1 MNEPLPGPPLRIAVL
16 ADFEGPHTQRWLR
29 VFVERGH
36 KVHAISY
43 YPVRAKLPGVTVH
56 VLTGG
61 QGQSGNRAIGQRRQG
76 FFKRL
81 LAAAMPPSVMRIVHG
96 RRYKRAGLR
105 DVLDEIRPDVF
116 WAHYVVEHG
125 YYASKADYHPFV
137 VNAWGSDLYQ
147 APRSPLGRWLAH
159 RVLRKADL
167 VSCNDPELR
176 EEALKLGARFGD
188 TIVTRLGADDVF
200 FEAPYLSVNM
210 ESGANAPPVVISDR
224 ALEPLYNVDTVLRA
238 FARVHGAMPDV
249 RLVVAGDG
257 SQRRRL
263 ESLARDLDIDKAVT
277 FTGHLAPEALRDAL
291 AAAQVY
297 VSVPDSDSLAL
308 STMEAMAVGALP
320 VVSDLPSQTW
330 IEDGENG
337 LRVPP
342 RDVEALA
349 GALLR
354 ALREHELRFRAIAVN
369 RVRVQMEGNLTRN
382 MLALEKH
389 FYRLAAEMPVTP
401 RAAQP
406 PPGL

>member
-16 ADFEGPHTQRWLR
+16 ADFEGPHTHRWLR

-36 KVHAISY
+36 EVHGISY
-43 YPVRAKLPGVTVH
+43 YPVANPPPGVTLH
-56 VLTGG
+56 VLTG
-61 QGQSGNRAIGQRRQG
+61 QSGNPSRASGAIGQSRPG
-76 FFKRL
+76 FLRRL
-81 LAAAMPPSVMRIVHG
+81 LAAAMPPSVLRIIHA
-96 RRYKRAGLR
+96 RRYMRAGLR
-105 DVLDEIRPDVF
+105 RVLDEIRPDVF
-116 WAHYVVEHG
+116 QAHYVVEHG

-147 APRSPLGRWLAH
+147 APKSPLGRWIAH
-159 RVLRKADL
+159 RVLRQADL

-188 TIVTRLGADDVF
+188 TIVTRLGVDEVF
-200 FEAPYLSVNM
+200 FEQPHLSVNM
-210 ESGANAPPVVISDR
+210 ESGGASAPPAVISDR
-224 ALEPLYNVDTVLRA
+224 ALEPLYNVDIVVRA
-238 FARVHGAMPDV
+238 FAAVHADLPEA
-249 RLVVAGDG
+249 RLVIANDG
-257 SQRRRL
+257 SQRHRL
-263 ESLARDLDIDKAVT
+263 ESLARELQVADAVT
-277 FTGHLAPEALRDAL
+277 FTGHLTPEALRDAL

-342 RDVEALA
+342 RDVGALA
-349 GALLR
+349 TALKR
-354 ALREHELRFRAIAVN
+354 ALTEHELRFRAIAVN
-369 RVRVQMEGNLTRN
+369 RVRVQMEGNLHRN

-389 FYRLAAEMPVTP
+389 FYRLASENST
-401 RAAQP
+401 R
-406 PPGL
+406 

>member
-1 MNEPLPGPPLRIAVL
+1 VNEPLPGPPLRIAVL
-16 ADFEGPHTQRWLR
+16 ADFEGPHTHRWLR

-36 KVHAISY
+36 EVHAISY
-43 YPVRAKLPGVTVH
+43 YPVRAELPSVTVH
-56 VLTGG
+56 VLHE
-61 QGQSGNRAIGQRRQG
+61 GQSGNRANGQGRGG
-76 FFKRL
+76 FLKRL
-81 LAAAMPPSVMRIVHG
+81 IGAAMPSSVLRIVHG
-96 RRYKRAGLR
+96 RRYMRAGLR
-105 DVLDEIRPDVF
+105 RVLDEIRPDIF
-116 WAHYVVEHG
+116 QAHFVVEHG
-125 YYASKADYHPFV
+125 YYGSKADYHPFV

-147 APRSPLGRWLAH
+147 APRSPLGRWIAH
-159 RVLRKADL
+159 RVLRRADL

-188 TIVTRLGADDVF
+188 TIVTRLGVDDVF
-200 FEAPYLSVNM
+200 FEAPHLSVNM
-210 ESGANAPPVVISDR
+210 ESGATASPVVISDR

-238 FARVHGAMPDV
+238 FARAHTELPDA
-249 RLVVAGDG
+249 RLVIANDG
-257 SQRRRL
+257 SQRGRL
-263 ESLARDLDIDKAVT
+263 ESLARDLHVDDAVT
-277 FTGHLAPEALRDAL
+277 FAGRLEPEALADAL

-320 VVSDLPSQTW
+320 LVSDLPSQTW

-349 GALLR
+349 TALLR
-354 ALREHELRFRAIAVN
+354 ALQEHELRFRAIAVN

-389 FYRLAAEMPVTP
+389 FYRLVGEKRP
-401 RAAQP
+401 
-406 PPGL
+406 